1 MSRLWRWMKKLKWAG
16 FAGHNGRT
24 ALSVGKG
31 ELAIFCPACPQ
42 PGINLPTNWRE
53 DTNQWVY
60 KRIFVADGNFKA
72 DHVRSEKPSRDVW
85 LSEGSGMIPDCT
97 EYHAFLKSAIEA
109 LTGAPC
115 ENTFRAIQNSLLSK
129 SPCDVTGIVGIA
141 CTQHGCYA
149 PNALVDLFKGEQQKN
164 VDFAFL
170 AALAST
176 GVHPDQGTM
185 VIYDIVCQY
194 IIWLL
199 KRIKDHLP
207 NGLKIDRAIG
217 MFHVHAHKDECFF
230 RYAPTFIPGAACV
243 CGEILESLWADLNAI
258 FPAACTATLAHRAEI
273 LDDHACD
280 SNHKKALGIT
290 RYLCRRYLEAEE
302 TREKYRICFSNLTNA
317 ADPEAVQLWTKQIEH
332 VEQHRLEDPKL
343 MDIYMA
349 KRPGSAPV
357 NTAAII
363 EEKQL
368 DIRMRARRLVNH
380 DRLTDRVKLQKLRD
394 ALKTLMVQLNKLQAK
409 AGVIATGRQDI
420 DISDQ
425 ILIDWEDEED
435 VLAPGSGPTV
445 NEDIDLQPICL
456 PSNGAASEI
465 YASDELEARISKAR
479 SHLNQIRELIAE
491 RSFQF
496 KEVVRKGPQKG
507 VRTRGQTA
515 VKELKDQISMH
526 AQAYSHCQSRIV
538 KLRADDEILKEL
550 RILTKEDIK
559 SSTAI
564 LNPNL
569 PGSTKF
575 RLSWIWYSVHQ
586 RFGPRWALD
595 PTATP
600 DADPNTLSE
609 EADPATLNEFIGCG
623 HEHSI
628 IGGKKKQH

>member
-1 MSRLWRWMKKLKWAG
+1 
-16 FAGHNGRT
+16 
-24 ALSVGKG
+24 
-31 ELAIFCPACPQ
+31 
-42 PGINLPTNWRE
+42 
-53 DTNQWVY
+53 
-60 KRIFVADGNFKA
+60 
-72 DHVRSEKPSRDVW
+72 
-85 LSEGSGMIPDCT
+85 MIPDRA

-115 ENTFRAIQNSLLSK
+115 KNTFHAIQNSLLSK
-129 SPCDVTGIVGIA
+129 SSCNVTGIVGIA
-141 CTQHGCYA
+141 CARHGCYA

-230 RYAPTFIPGAACV
+230 RYAPTFIPGASCV

-258 FPAACTATLAHRAEI
+258 SPAAQTATLAHQAEI

-290 RYLCRRYLEAEE
+290 KYLCQRYLEAEE
-302 TREKYRICFSNLTNA
+302 TRDKYRICFSNLTNS
-317 ADPEAVQLWTKQIEH
+317 ADPEAIKLWTQQIEH
-332 VEQHRLEDPKL
+332 VEKNRLQDPKL
-343 MDIYMA
+343 MDIYTA
-349 KRPGSAPV
+349 KWPGSAPTV
-357 NTAAII
+357 NTSDLI

-368 DIRMRARRLVNH
+368 DIRMCARRLVNH

-394 ALKTLMVQLNKLQAK
+394 SLKTLMVQLNKLQAK
-409 AGVIATGRQDI
+409 AGVVATGRQDI

-435 VLAPGSGPTV
+435 VLAPGLGPTV

-456 PSNGAASEI
+456 PSNGAASKI

-496 KEVVRKGPQKG
+496 KEVVQKGPRKG

-526 AQAYSHCQSRIV
+526 AQAYSHCRTRIV
-538 KLRADDEILKEL
+538 KLGANDEILQEL

-609 EADPATLNEFIGCG
+609 EADPATVLECELF
-623 HEHSI
+623 
-628 IGGKKKQH
+628 